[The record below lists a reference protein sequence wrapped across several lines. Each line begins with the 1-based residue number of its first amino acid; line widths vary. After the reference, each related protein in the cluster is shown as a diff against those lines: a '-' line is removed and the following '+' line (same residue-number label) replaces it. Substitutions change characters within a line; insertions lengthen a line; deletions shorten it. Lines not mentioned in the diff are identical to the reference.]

1 MNKQPSSTMM
11 TRLCWGVFFLVLLF
25 LGFQVIPRAL
35 GQRDTGKRSG
45 AKQVQRATQTATGSP
60 QLSAANGQ
68 IDTSQRPNDV
78 RAPGAAGQKLIIPA
92 GAGGRLPETNSGPA
106 GAHGEIPGAPKYP
119 QVVLYDQYNNAG
131 PNATSSQDFE
141 AAFDPFDDELADDF
155 VVPGGPNWNVE
166 SIDADGVYFNGP
178 GPSAS
183 FNVRF
188 YANSG
193 TLPGA
198 LVATRLA
205 QAYVQG
211 GSTFSIT
218 ISPAVNLSP
227 GTYWVSVQARMDFT
241 PFGQWGWTDRTVQS
255 NSSAAW
261 QNPGGGFGVCPTWQP
276 KLVCVPTAS
285 GPDCVYRLNGTTGG
299 GGTPTP
305 TPSCTPD
312 HYTISE
318 IGGSIVA
325 GTTLVPGSQCDDCV
339 NTVALPFSYTL
350 YDQAF
355 NAINLS
361 SNGNAQFTTTDSA
374 FTSICLP
381 WLAHDYSI
389 FPYWDD
395 LDMDAGG
402 AFGIY
407 TSVSGSAPNRIFN
420 IEWRAQYFPNT
431 GTANHE
437 LRLYEGQTRFD
448 VIYGTVSNGNTSAT
462 AGVQKN
468 DSTFDQYFCNGSGG
482 AAAGGQ
488 SYILQGC
495 GPTPTPTPSCTPGQ
509 FQVLIAFSDLG
520 VQPVTLHD
528 QIAADPD
535 VIAVDYFDAE
545 FATPS
550 LGQLQQYDIVVAT
563 SNSPYA
569 DPAAMG
575 NVLADYAD
583 TGGIVVGLNFNW
595 FGPPFG
601 LAGRWMTGGYTP
613 FNDAAPLAFS
623 NSCLGAFNMGHPL
636 MQGIPAGSLC
646 AFFRHSVT
654 LTAGAAS
661 VASYADN
668 ELLVAYK
675 DNAGHTGV
683 GINAYLGDGAGM
695 WSGP

>member
-1 MNKQPSSTMM
+1 M
-11 TRLCWGVFFLVLLF
+11 
-25 LGFQVIPRAL
+25 
-35 GQRDTGKRSG
+35 
-45 AKQVQRATQTATGSP
+45 
-60 QLSAANGQ
+60 
-68 IDTSQRPNDV
+68 
-78 RAPGAAGQKLIIPA
+78 
-92 GAGGRLPETNSGPA
+92 PETNSGPT
-106 GAHGEIPGAPKYP
+106 GAHGVQIPSAPTYP

-178 GPSAS
+178 GPPRVSMFVSTRTVGLFLARWLRLVLHKRMCRGGARFDHDQPGREPQS
-183 FNVRF
+183 RDILGFCAVR
-188 YANSG
+188 G
-193 TLPGA
+193 WT
-198 LVATRLA
+198 
-205 QAYVQG
+205 
-211 GSTFSIT
+211 
-218 ISPAVNLSP
+218 
-227 GTYWVSVQARMDFT
+227 FT
-241 PFGQWGWTDRTVQS
+241 PFGQWGWTDRTAQS

-374 FTSICLP
+374 FTSVCLP

-420 IEWRAQYFPNT
+420 IEWRAQYFPNI
-431 GTANHE
+431 GTANYE

-468 DSTFDQYFCNGSGG
+468 DSTFDQDFCNGSGG

-495 GPTPTPTPSCTPGQ
+495 GPTPTPTPTPSCTPGEG
-509 FQVLIAFSDLG
+509 A
-520 VQPVTLHD
+520 
-528 QIAADPD
+528 
-535 VIAVDYFDAE
+535 
-545 FATPS
+545 
-550 LGQLQQYDIVVAT
+550 
-563 SNSPYA
+563 
-569 DPAAMG
+569 PAPWQA
-575 NVLADYAD
+575 
-583 TGGIVVGLNFNW
+583 GGK
-595 FGPPFG
+595 
-601 LAGRWMTGGYTP
+601 
-613 FNDAAPLAFS
+613 
-623 NSCLGAFNMGHPL
+623 H
-636 MQGIPAGSLC
+636 
-646 AFFRHSVT
+646 
-654 LTAGAAS
+654 AS
-661 VASYADN
+661 
-668 ELLVAYK
+668 
-675 DNAGHTGV
+675 
-683 GINAYLGDGAGM
+683 
-695 WSGP
+695 